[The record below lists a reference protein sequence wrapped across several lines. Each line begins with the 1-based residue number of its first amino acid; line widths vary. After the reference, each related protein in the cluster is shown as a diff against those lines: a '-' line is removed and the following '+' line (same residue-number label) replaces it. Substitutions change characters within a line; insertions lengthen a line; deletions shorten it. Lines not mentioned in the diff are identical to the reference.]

1 MGNNKIVILLLLVF
15 LACKKPASYEPSE
28 PVKYEPL
35 PYFPVFPGSYWEY
48 VDTSFVIIKLITEPA
63 YQSLKLKY
71 TDSIILDPIL
81 VPVYNGQSILKYNKI
96 SYSNFYYQ
104 PNIILKPFFSEKLN
118 DQFSNVESGINHHTE
133 YRIEKKY
140 RVMAINQSMN
150 HPHLGIIDSIVVIDQ
165 KTSYDYVGYDYA
177 THELSYYA
185 KNIGIIRNSLI
196 NDSIGDTTVILDLKT
211 YFINR

>member
-1 MGNNKIVILLLLVF
+1 MVNNKIIILLILAF

-48 VDTSFVIIKLITEPA
+48 VDTSFALKKLATEPE
-63 YQSLKLKY
+63 YKLLKLNY

-81 VPVYNGQSILKYNKI
+81 VPIYERQSILGYSQITYSKYHYP
-96 SYSNFYYQ
+96 S
-104 PNIILKPFFSEKLN
+104 NIILKPFFSEKLN
-118 DQFSNVESGINHHTE
+118 EKFTSVESGINQRME

-140 RVMAINQSMN
+140 SVMAINQSMN
-150 HPHLGIIDSIVVIDQ
+150 HPYLGIVDSIVIIDQ
-165 KTSYDYVGYDYA
+165 KTSYDYVGYDY
-177 THELSYYA
+177 TKHELSYYA
-185 KNIGIIRNSLI
+185 KNIGIIRNSI
-196 NDSIGDTTVILDLKT
+196 IIDSIADTTVILDLKA